1 MSNRMRPADLV
12 TVGTLGIRIRK
23 LRSVLTAVGIA
34 IGITAIVAVLGV
46 GASSRADLIAQL
58 DALGTNLLRVSAGTS
73 FFGEAS
79 TLPEEASAMIERI
92 GPVQGASGVTGVQAT
107 VRRNELVSELETG
120 GIAVYAADPDLLT
133 TLQVEPAAGR
143 GLTAGDSALT
153 GVVLGARAAARLG
166 IDSLDGTPTVLVA
179 GRPFAVVGVLKPA
192 PLVPQLDVA
201 ALIGYDI
208 AEELFATSRSP
219 SVVFL
224 RTNPAQVEAVMGVLA
239 ATANPAAPNEV
250 EVTRPSDALSAREA
264 VDTTFTALL
273 AALGAVALLVA
284 GIGIANV
291 MVISVL
297 ERRTEIGLRRAL
309 GATRPQVAVPFV
321 MEALLIAACGGAI
334 GVLLGA
340 LATAGYARSNG
351 WVFDVPAQV
360 AAGGVAAALVVG
372 GLAGIVPAWRAAR
385 LDPAEA
391 LRPG

>member
-133 TLQVEPAAGR
+133 TLQVEPVAGR
-143 GLTAGDSALT
+143 GLTVGDSALT
-153 GVVLGARAAARLG
+153 GVVLGAKAAERLG
-166 IDSLDGTPTVLVA
+166 IDSLDGAPTVLVG
-179 GRPFAVVGVLKPA
+179 GRPFAVVGVLEPA
-192 PLVPQLDVA
+192 PLVPQLDTA

-208 AEELFATSRSP
+208 AEDLFAAPRSP

-224 RTNPAQVEAVMGVLA
+224 RTNPDQVEAVMGVLA

-250 EVTRPSDALSAREA
+250 DVTRPSDALSAREA
-264 VDTTFTALL
+264 VDSTFTALL

-284 GIGIANV
+284 GIGIANI

-309 GATRPQVAVPFV
+309 GATRPQVALPFAV
-321 MEALLIAACGGAI
+321 EAVLVALGGGLL
-334 GVLLGA
+334 GVALGA
-340 LATAGYARSNG
+340 LVTAAYARSNG
-351 WVFDVPAQV
+351 WVVDVPVPV
-360 AAGGVAAALVVG
+360 AAAGVAAALLVG
-372 GLAGIVPAWRAAR
+372 GFAGIFPAIRAAR